1 MLLVLVPPPSPLA
14 TLSILDA
21 SLPIL
26 DAVLPAL
33 NAVLPVLDAAHP
45 VLDDAVPRC
54 RHSSTS
60 RSGLPS
66 RHAPSTRFSTPV
78 SEYLLRPL
86 FIRCWLTSD
95 PLTRR
100 TGQET
105 RAVDTAGATSSTTL
119 ANSASVHDVRAAR
132 LQGSKCA
139 RTSGIQYYH
148 FDASAAHTWR
158 TSCIDLRKA
167 LSVNTLQPT
176 NLLARAMSGTTRVCA
191 RCRTARLRGSERAVH
206 AHQIEDTVCVI
217 CRFLRVTP
225 QLILPASQR
234 LRVVDFL
241 EDSRAPSDPHIPLD
255 PVERC
260 HLFTLYIDSNDT
272 ELLPIRC
279 STLNSIFLGTR

>member
-45 VLDDAVPRC
+45 VLDDAVPAVDIR
-54 RHSSTS
+54 RRRARDFLRAT
-60 RSGLPS
+60 
-66 RHAPSTRFSTPV
+66 
-78 SEYLLRPL
+78 LLR
-86 FIRCWLTSD
+86 RAS
-95 PLTRR
+95 RR
-100 TGQET
+100 QIGCAIFAGVNRYIKT
-105 RAVDTAGATSSTTL
+105 RAVDMAGATSSTTL
-119 ANSASVHDVRAAR
+119 ANSASVHDVRAVR

-139 RTSGIQYYH
+139 RTSGIQYHH

-167 LSVNTLQPT
+167 LSINTLQPT

-191 RCRTARLRGSERAVH
+191 RCRAAHLRGSELH
-206 AHQIEDTVCVI
+206 AHQIEDTVY
-217 CRFLRVTP
+217 
-225 QLILPASQR
+225 ASSI
-234 LRVVDFL
+234 FWKTH
-241 EDSRAPSDPHIPLD
+241 APSDPHIPLD

-260 HLFTLYIDSNDT
+260 RLFTLYIDSNDT